1 MFRSARS
8 ARVGYSTMKRRLGT
22 AAAAVSL
29 VLFAGGCHVLGSSP
43 GQAANQQITVAVVPG
58 FENAPLQ
65 VAARDGLFTQ
75 HGLNV
80 TVQMY
85 GTLQQAYAALAGGQA
100 QVISGDY
107 AGLLYM
113 QAHAGRMRLRL
124 LADGYDATAGLM
136 EVLTLPGSAI
146 TTPQG
151 LEGQAVATPPAE
163 LAPFTADA
171 PYNIETLAAE
181 SVLQSDGVT
190 PSSVQWKAMAPDRM
204 IAALRDHSVSAIVTT
219 EPYILQAETQLGAV
233 ELFDACTGV
242 TASLPLS
249 GYFTTASFARSD
261 AAGMQEFQA
270 VLREAKARTAQIGTV
285 QPVLQT
291 LPGMSARQAALV
303 TIGQYPA
310 FLSVGQIQR
319 VADLMTGTGMITTT
333 ISVRSLVF
341 R

>member
-1 MFRSARS
+1 MFRSEPACGGNMR
-8 ARVGYSTMKRRLGT
+8 RRLGST
-22 AAAAVSL
+22 LVAVSL
-29 VLFAGGCHVLGSSP
+29 ALLAGGCHVPGISP
-43 GQAANQQITVAVVPG
+43 GQAASQQITVAVVPG

-65 VAARDGLFTQ
+65 VAARGGLFTQ
-75 HGLNV
+75 HGLDV
-80 TVQMY
+80 TVQTY
-85 GTLQQAYAALAGGQA
+85 GTLQQAYAAVTSGQA
-100 QVISGDY
+100 EVISGEY

-113 QAHAGRMRLRL
+113 QAHPGRMRLRL
-124 LADGYDATAGLM
+124 IADGYDATPGLM

-146 TTPQG
+146 TAPQD
-151 LEGQAVATPPAE
+151 LEGRAVATPPAE
-163 LAPFTADA
+163 LAPFMADA

-181 SVLQSDGVT
+181 SVLQSNEVT
-190 PSSVQWKAMAPDRM
+190 PSSVQWEAMAPGSM
-204 IAALRDHSVSAIVTT
+204 ISALRNHTVSAIVTT

-249 GYFTTASFARSD
+249 GYFTTASFARTD
-261 AAGMQEFQA
+261 PAGLQEFQA
-270 VLREAKARTAQIGTV
+270 ALREAKARTAQLGTV

-303 TIGQYPA
+303 TIGQYPT

-333 ISVRSLVF
+333 VSVKNLVF